1 MEAQT
6 KTIYELMVEVQ
17 KELKAPKGQIN
28 AFGKYKY
35 RSCEDIIES
44 VKPILH
50 QKGLYLNISDTLKQF
65 GDRWYVNALAS
76 VVDGAGHAIF
86 CEAYAREAD
95 KQSGMADAQITGSAS
110 SYARKYALNGL
121 FAIDDTK
128 DDDAINTHGNTAPPK
143 PVTPPAPKLPVST
156 PVKPTAPTVDDTK
169 RKLGALN
176 VYKVLD
182 STKVLD
188 HLSKVEKLDY
198 KTLSDFINTEP
209 IDKVL
214 AVYESVKGFNK

>member
-35 RSCEDIIES
+35 RSCEDVIEA

-128 DDDAINTHGNTAPPK
+128 DDDAINTHGNTAPP
-143 PVTPPAPKLPVST
+143 APKLPV
-156 PVKPTAPTVDDTK
+156 KPPLTLDEAKTTAK
-169 RKLGALN
+169 GLF
-176 VYKVLD
+176 
-182 STKVLD
+182 
-188 HLSKVEKLDY
+188 EKH
-198 KTLSDFINTEP
+198 DFS
-209 IDKVL
+209 KVL
-214 AVYESVKGFNK
+214 AILIKDYKLTKYTKLEDFIAGESIEVIREIYTKVAKK

>member
-1 MEAQT
+1 MEAQK

-17 KELKAPKGQIN
+17 KELKAPKGQTN

-35 RSCEDIIES
+35 RSCEDVIEA

-76 VVDGAGHAIF
+76 VVDGVGNAVF
-86 CEAYAREAD
+86 SEAYAREAD

-128 DDDAINTHGNTAPPK
+128 DDDANNTHGNTPPQQVTHAKVNPPK
-143 PVTPPAPKLPVST
+143 VT
-156 PVKPTAPTVDDTK
+156 TAPLEEA
-169 RKLGALN
+169 KLTAKGLF
-176 VYKVLD
+176 
-182 STKVLD
+182 
-188 HLSKVEKLDY
+188 EKQ
-198 KTLSDFINTEP
+198 DFS
-209 IDKVL
+209 KVL
-214 AVYESVKGFNK
+214 AILIKDYKLTKYTKLEDFIAGESIEVIREIYTKVTTKK